1 MKRNSFYLLLLT
13 LAMSGLWSCS
23 SDDSFDDYS
32 KTTMEHKDVLNVD
45 FSFSSTTRGNT
56 REVADG
62 ECVIGVIQYA
72 AGKLGKSVSRDAI
85 IKAASPY
92 IIYDSQGNISGMK
105 LNSDTWVDLLSNW
118 FSVTRIRSSRDLML
132 SLDNKDVV
140 AARIDNSVGPCAHA
154 VVLNGY
160 DLVKQTMTYYDPVL
174 GGENNVCSTSVVHD
188 PVLLK

>member
-32 KTTMEHKDVLNVD
+32 KTTIEHKDVLNVD

-85 IKAASPY
+85 RGITNILYKSNSKV
-92 IIYDSQGNISGMK
+92 IFSQK
-105 LNSDTWVDLLSNW
+105 YT
-118 FSVTRIRSSRDLML
+118 
-132 SLDNKDVV
+132 
-140 AARIDNSVGPCAHA
+140 
-154 VVLNGY
+154 
-160 DLVKQTMTYYDPVL
+160 
-174 GGENNVCSTSVVHD
+174 
-188 PVLLK
+188 